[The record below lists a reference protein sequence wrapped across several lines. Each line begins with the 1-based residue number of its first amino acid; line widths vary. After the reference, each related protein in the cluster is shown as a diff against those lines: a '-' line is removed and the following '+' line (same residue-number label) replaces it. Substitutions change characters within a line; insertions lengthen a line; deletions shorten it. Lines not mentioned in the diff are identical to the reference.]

1 MHPQGAGTTRPF
13 SVPAPRYRWG
23 MPRPVANPPNPWL
36 SEHREWIG
44 EPPPARL
51 EVYEE
56 EAASILSENDS
67 EDVPFRWSANP
78 YRGCFHGCAYCYAR
92 PTHQYLG
99 FGAGSDFERRIVVK
113 VNAPDLL
120 RKAFARRSWRGETVA
135 LSGNTDCYQPL
146 EASYR
151 LTRGLLEA
159 CLDFRNPA
167 SIITKSVLVRRDLD
181 LLSALAAKGLS
192 RVSVSIPFLDDA
204 MARAIEPGAPSPSD
218 RFEALRALSGAGV
231 PAGVG
236 VAPVIPGLNDSQ
248 VAGILARARECGATH
263 AFRIPLRL
271 PAEVKEVFLSRLR
284 AAYPDRYGKVVNAIR
299 EMRGGGLSEARSGAR
314 MEGRGARWAAVEDLF
329 ALHCRR
335 LGLDGGAGPP
345 AMPVAPRGQLELF

>member
-1 MHPQGAGTTRPF
+1 
-13 SVPAPRYRWG
+13 

-51 EVYEE
+51 EVFEE

-99 FGAGSDFERRIVVK
+99 FGAGSDFERKIVVK
-113 VNAPDLL
+113 VNAPELL
-120 RKAFARRSWRGETVA
+120 RKAFSRSSWRGEIVA

-159 CLDFRNPA
+159 CLAFRNPVG
-167 SIITKSVLVRRDLD
+167 IITKSVLVRRDLD
-181 LLSALAAKGLS
+181 LLAELARSGLS
-192 RVSVSIPFLDDA
+192 RVSLSIPFSDDA
-204 MARAIEPGAPSPSD
+204 MARAIEPYAPTPSD
-218 RFEALRALSGAGV
+218 RFEALRALTEAGV
-231 PAGVG
+231 SAGVA

-248 VAGILARARECGATH
+248 VAGILARAKECGATH

-271 PAEVKEVFLSRLR
+271 PLEVRDVFLGRLKE
-284 AAYPDRYGKVVNAIR
+284 AYPDRHGKVVNAIR
-299 EMRGGGLSEARSGAR
+299 EMRGGTLNEARPGAR
-314 MEGRGARWAAVEDLF
+314 MAGLGARWAAVEDLF

-335 LGLDGGAGPP
+335 LGLDSAASPEPVRLGRGGQ
-345 AMPVAPRGQLELF
+345 MELF

>member
-1 MHPQGAGTTRPF
+1 
-13 SVPAPRYRWG
+13 

-113 VNAPDLL
+113 VNAPELL
-120 RKAFARRSWRGETVA
+120 RKAFARRSWRGEIVA

-159 CLDFRNPA
+159 CLAFRNPVG
-167 SIITKSVLVRRDLD
+167 IITKSVLVRRDID
-181 LLSALAAKGLS
+181 VLAELARGGLA
-192 RVSVSIPFLDDA
+192 RVSLSIPFLDDE
-204 MARAIEPGAPSPSD
+204 MARAIEPYAPTPSD
-218 RFEALRALSGAGV
+218 RFEALREITGAGV
-231 PAGVG
+231 SAGVG

-248 VAGILARARECGATH
+248 VAGILARAKECGATH

-271 PAEVKEVFLSRLR
+271 PLEVKDVFLARLEE
-284 AAYPDRYGKVVNAIR
+284 AYPDRYRKVVNAIR
-299 EMRGGGLSEARSGAR
+299 EMRCGALNEGRPGAR
-314 MEGRGARWAAVEDLF
+314 MTGHGARWAAIEDLF

-335 LGLDGGAGPP
+335 LGLSTGAPAPP
-345 AMPVAPRGQLELF
+345 PTTARAGQMELF